1 LINKKRMTQPLSGLS
16 LSGLTLSGLTL
27 EQRIQRWV
35 HLDNNIK
42 QFNDQV
48 RELRESRNE
57 VESSILK
64 HVSEHNLSHA
74 TVRIK
79 DGTLKFAFNVKHP
92 PAITL
97 SFLGEALAECCPPQQ
112 AEAIMQ
118 HIRAKRDAAAKLV
131 PEIRRSMNNE

>member
-1 LINKKRMTQPLSGLS
+1 MQGKRPTMQPSVLS
-16 LSGLTLSGLTL
+16 L

-97 SFLGEALAECCPPQQ
+97 SFLGEALTECCPPQQ

-118 HIRAKRDAAAKLV
+118 HIRAKRDAAAKLA
-131 PEIRRSMNNE
+131 PEIRRTMNNE

>member
-1 LINKKRMTQPLSGLS
+1 MTHQPA
-16 LSGLTLSGLTL
+16 SGLTLSGLTL

-35 HLDNNIK
+35 HLDNHIR
-42 QFNDQV
+42 QINDQV
-48 RELRESRNE
+48 RDLRESRNE

-64 HVSEHNLSHA
+64 HVTDHNLLHA

-79 DGTLKFAFNVKHP
+79 DGALKFAFNVKHP

-112 AEAIMQ
+112 AAAIMQ

-131 PEIRRSMNNE
+131 PEIRRTIIEK

>member
-1 LINKKRMTQPLSGLS
+1 MQPSVLS
-16 LSGLTLSGLTL
+16 L

-97 SFLGEALAECCPPQQ
+97 SFLGETLAECCPPQQ

-118 HIRAKRDAAAKLV
+118 HIRAKRDAAAKLA
-131 PEIRRSMNNE
+131 PEIRRTMNNE